1 MHGFQIQQ
9 SRWSKGLT
17 QCAIKLLP
25 GILRARLPKRVKLE
39 AWMHLTPNISYP
51 LMMIVCALMLP
62 VMIVRFYMGWLQMVV
77 IDLPLII
84 ASFWSISAFYL
95 VAQRELFPKTWKRA
109 IFFLPALM
117 AAGVALS
124 VNNTR
129 SVLEA
134 IFRVQTPFA
143 RTPKYAIGEARMKL
157 ENVKYRSRVG
167 WLPYIELACGSYFGY
182 MVIFA
187 IDSYNYLA
195 VPFLLLFV
203 SGYLWAASTKLCADW
218 KGRIAWHRARRLEL
232 GRQAG

>member
-1 MHGFQIQQ
+1 M
-9 SRWSKGLT
+9 
-17 QCAIKLLP
+17 
-25 GILRARLPKRVKLE
+25 
-39 AWMHLTPNISYP
+39 
-51 LMMIVCALMLP
+51 
-62 VMIVRFYMGWLQMVV
+62 

-95 VAQRELFPKTWKRA
+95 VSQRELFPKTWKRS

-117 AAGVALS
+117 AAGVALTI
-124 VNNTR
+124 NNTR

-134 IFRVQTPFA
+134 LCRVQTAFA
-143 RTPKYAIGEARMKL
+143 RTPKYAIGGEKMKL

-167 WLPYIELACGSYFGY
+167 WLPFIELACGAYFAF

-195 VPFLLLFV
+195 VPFLMLFV
-203 SGYLWAASTKLCADW
+203 SGYFWAASTKLYADW

-232 GRQAG
+232 SRQAG